1 MLIMTKIKLPAI
13 LMFACFIL
21 SCRSSVN
28 SDGLYG
34 KWDYIKIEHPK
45 GDRPDMAAAELKQ
58 QGASIE
64 FLKDSTFVI
73 MWGGKALSKG
83 KFTVDRDKIQINE
96 NLPDGT
102 TRSFVFYITKA
113 SDKEITFE
121 TKGDENSRVTA
132 VRSSS

>member
-1 MLIMTKIKLPAI
+1 MEKIKLLVFCA
-13 LMFACFIL
+13 FTCFIL
-21 SCRSSVN
+21 SCTPSVN
-28 SDGLYG
+28 PGSLYG

-45 GDRPDMAAAELKQ
+45 GDRPDIGAAELKQ
-58 QGASIE
+58 QSASIE

-83 KFTVDRDKIQINE
+83 KFIADGDKIQLNE

-102 TRSFVFYITKA
+102 TRSFTFYITKA
-113 SDKEITFE
+113 SGKEITFE

-132 VRSSS
+132 VKG